1 MMYKNANGMLHPVI
15 NKLFTVNSNI
25 HEHNTSQ
32 RLMLHTNRGHTNI
45 FYRSFNNVGPRIWNA
60 LQNKI
65 NVNVPI
71 SQFKQNNKKYL
82 QDHSLVIV
90 YPK

>member
-1 MMYKNANGMLHPVI
+1 MMYKNANGMLPPVM
-15 NKLFTVNSNI
+15 NEVFTVNSNI
-25 HEHNTSQ
+25 HEHNTRQ
-32 RLMLHTNRGHTNI
+32 RLMLHTNRGYANNL
-45 FYRSFNNVGPRIWNA
+45 YKSFNNVGPRIWNA

-65 NVNVPI
+65 DVNVPI

>member
-1 MMYKNANGMLHPVI
+1 MMYKNTNGMLPPVM
-15 NKLFTVNSNI
+15 NELFTVNSNI
-25 HEHNTSQ
+25 HEYNTRQ
-32 RLMLHTNRGHTNI
+32 RLMLHTDI
-45 FYRSFNNVGPRIWNA
+45 FYRSYNNVGPRIWNA

-65 NVNVPI
+65 DVNI
-71 SQFKQNNKKYL
+71 QFKQNNKKYL

>member
-1 MMYKNANGMLHPVI
+1 MLVHVYGMLY
-15 NKLFTVNSNI
+15 K
-25 HEHNTSQ
+25 
-32 RLMLHTNRGHTNI
+32 
-45 FYRSFNNVGPRIWNA
+45 
-60 LQNKI
+60 KI
-65 NVNVPI
+65 DVNVLI